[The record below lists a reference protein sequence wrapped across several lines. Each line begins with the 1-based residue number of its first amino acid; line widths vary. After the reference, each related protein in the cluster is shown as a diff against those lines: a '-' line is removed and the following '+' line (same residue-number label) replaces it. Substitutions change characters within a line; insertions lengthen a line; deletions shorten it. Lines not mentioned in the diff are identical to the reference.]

1 MNDQDAKSSKDIDY
15 ASKVG
20 ALSGDDQGASED
32 ESKVKVRDRI
42 SSSSLLS
49 NSFSTS
55 ETQKDG

>member
-1 MNDQDAKSSKDIDY
+1 MDDQDAKSSKEV
-15 ASKVG
+15 A
-20 ALSGDDQGASED
+20 GDDQGASED

>member
-1 MNDQDAKSSKDIDY
+1 MDGQDSELSKDIEC

-32 ESKVKVRDRI
+32 ASKVKERTRI
-42 SSSSLLS
+42 SSSSFLS

-55 ETQKDG
+55 ET

>member
-1 MNDQDAKSSKDIDY
+1 MDDQDAKSSKE
-15 ASKVG
+15 VG

-32 ESKVKVRDRI
+32 ESKMKVRDRI